1 MKDHAYKA
9 KYIPQIKIVKSFRV
23 AYVHITWL
31 VGGGKLML
39 TGTVKANSK
48 YVCCSAYDI
57 DIDTSSLLCT
67 TWWENKNFP

>member
-1 MKDHAYKA
+1 
-9 KYIPQIKIVKSFRV
+9 
-23 AYVHITWL
+23 
-31 VGGGKLML
+31 ML